1 MENKKQ
7 PNKSSM
13 RSHWFDH
20 VRKTRKRLSKGKD
33 VCSHRRAMA
42 EASTTWG
49 VEKAKIQ
56 KKVAREARKVA
67 KEKMKL
73 EKVTTQ

>member
-42 EASTTWG
+42 EASTTWA

-56 KKVAREARKVA
+56 KRMVREARKA
-67 KEKMKL
+67 AREKMKD
-73 EKVTTQ
+73 EKS

>member
-1 MENKKQ
+1 MENQKKQ
-7 PNKSSM
+7 CSSM
-13 RSHWFDH
+13 RSCWFDH

-49 VEKAKIQ
+49 AEKAKIQ
-56 KKVAREARKVA
+56 KKQAREARKVA